1 VLDEVD
7 ATLDEANVGRFRDAL
22 KGLSNQ
28 TQFILI
34 THNRGTIEI
43 ADTIYG
49 VSMGADNT
57 SQVLSLKLHGR
68 EVMPATP
75 GEMD

>member
-1 VLDEVD
+1 M
-7 ATLDEANVGRFRDAL
+7 LDEANVGRFRDKL
-22 KGLSNQ
+22 RELSEQ

-49 VSMGADNT
+49 VSMAADNT
-57 SQVLSLKLHGR
+57 SQVVSLKLQGR
-68 EVMPATP
+68 TIVPASQIQA
-75 GEMD
+75 D